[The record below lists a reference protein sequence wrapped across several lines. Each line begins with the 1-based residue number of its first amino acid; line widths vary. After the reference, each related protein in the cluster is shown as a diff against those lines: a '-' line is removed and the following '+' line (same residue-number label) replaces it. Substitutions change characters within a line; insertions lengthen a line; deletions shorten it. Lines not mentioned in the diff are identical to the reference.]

1 MVKYVIVDTN
11 VIVSAMLKGNS
22 APRNIIDMI
31 DIGLLIP
38 LFSKEIFDEYIEVL
52 SRKKFNFS
60 RLIIEN
66 MLCMFRQRG
75 KLLFAKKYDGFF
87 IDESDK
93 KFYEI
98 LLAFKEN
105 YNPYLITGNIKHFPK
120 DEKILSPREFLEELN
135 K

>member
-75 KLLFAKKYDGFF
+75 KLLFAKKYDGF
-87 IDESDK
+87 
-93 KFYEI
+93 
-98 LLAFKEN
+98 L
-105 YNPYLITGNIKHFPK
+105 
-120 DEKILSPREFLEELN
+120 
-135 K
+135 